1 MLSSISSKN
10 QKKKNKKKK
19 QAPRPLARLSSR
31 VARASA
37 YCAIART
44 IQSYDGEYRTQR
56 PEKQSTAKDKRRQQG
71 NGYGPPR
78 LLLPTRSVQVCALR
92 SEWSRGVVSVR
103 GQLPSSLREKV
114 LYQHVSLRRRSCVVC
129 GLDRPT
135 LAA

>member
-92 SEWSRGVVSVR
+92 SEWSRGVVSVSIFGER
-103 GQLPSSLREKV
+103 AETKKKQQMPAR
-114 LYQHVSLRRRSCVVC
+114 
-129 GLDRPT
+129 
-135 LAA
+135 